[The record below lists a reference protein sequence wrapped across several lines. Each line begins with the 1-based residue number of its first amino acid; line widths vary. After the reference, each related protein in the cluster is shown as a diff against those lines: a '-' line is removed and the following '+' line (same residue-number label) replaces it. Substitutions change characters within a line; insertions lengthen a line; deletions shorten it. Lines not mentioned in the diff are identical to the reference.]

1 MSDSDELV
9 AVPLPMFP
17 LGMVALP
24 GSMVPLHIFE
34 PRYRQ
39 LAHDLQKGDGRF
51 GIVLIERG
59 SEVGGGEVRT
69 TVGTRMRVSEAREF
83 DDGRW
88 ALMAVGEERVRVV
101 TWLPDDPYPLAL
113 VETPPPGAPPTAES
127 NALSETAV
135 RRALGLATQ
144 LGYDVPALDDILV
157 GDAATRQWQLAGLTP
172 CGPVDRQ
179 RILNEDDADRRA
191 EVIAAVALDT
201 AEILELQLQRR
212 EDS

>member
-1 MSDSDELV
+1 MSEAELV

-39 LAHDLQKGDGRF
+39 LAQDLARGDGRF

-69 TVGTRMRVSEAREF
+69 AVGTRMRVSESAEF
-83 DDGRW
+83 EDGRW
-88 ALMAVGEERVRVV
+88 AIMAVGEERIRVV
-101 TWLPDDPYPLAL
+101 TWLPDDPYPVAL
-113 VETPPPGAPPTAES
+113 VETPPPGPPPATES
-127 NALSETAV
+127 NALSEQAV
-135 RRALGLATQ
+135 RRVLGLAAQ
-144 LGYDVPALDDILV
+144 LGYDVPELDDILV
-157 GDAATRQWQLAGLTP
+157 GDPATRQWQLAGLTP

-179 RILNEDDADRRA
+179 RILAEDDAERRA

-201 AEILELQLQRR
+201 AEIFELQLQRR

>member
-1 MSDSDELV
+1 MSDVELV

-39 LAHDLQKGDGRF
+39 MARDLQRGDGRF

-59 SEVGGGEVRT
+59 SDVGGGEVRT
-69 TVGTRMRVSEAREF
+69 AVGTRMRIREAREF
-83 DDGRW
+83 DDGRF
-88 ALMAVGEERVRVV
+88 AIMAVGEERIRVA

-113 VETPPPGAPPTAES
+113 VETPSPGEPPSDEA
-127 NALSETAV
+127 NAMSERAV
-135 RRALGLATQ
+135 RRVLGLAVE
-144 LGYDVPALDDILV
+144 LGYDVPDLDDVLV
-157 GDAATRQWQLAGLTP
+157 GEPAARQWQLAGITP

-179 RILNEDDADRRA
+179 RMLAEDDAERRA
-191 EVIAAVALDT
+191 DIIAAVALDT
-201 AEILELQLQRR
+201 AEILELQLRDRGQG
-212 EDS
+212 